1 MWEGTQM
8 KVVGRYVPKR
18 LLKSTFIWIY
28 CVFFCIKS
36 MDIELEQWGCL
47 GKSCWLLT
55 NWHFLLL
62 PTSGNIPSS
71 SGNNTPIIK
80 KLPFHHFQLVF
91 CAVKCVKIKNRK
103 IHLKFESGRPI
114 EETLTPNHFW
124 SSTDPI
130 WRRLSCAPKQDMLLL
145 C

>member
-1 MWEGTQM
+1 MVSLCADLYYLSQNL
-8 KVVGRYVPKR
+8 YPN
-18 LLKSTFIWIY
+18 I
-28 CVFFCIKS
+28 
-36 MDIELEQWGCL
+36 QWPVR
-47 GKSCWLLT
+47 
-55 NWHFLLL
+55 HFLLL

-114 EETLTPNHFW
+114 EETLTPTHFW

-145 C
+145 CQPAGRRKIFFLPSNKPSQWICHGWE